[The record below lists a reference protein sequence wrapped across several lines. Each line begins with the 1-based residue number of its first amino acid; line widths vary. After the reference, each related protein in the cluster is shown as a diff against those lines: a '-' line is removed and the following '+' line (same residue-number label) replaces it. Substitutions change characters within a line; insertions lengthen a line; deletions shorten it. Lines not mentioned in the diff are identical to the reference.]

1 MNSAAALHHC
11 HVDTDQYKHHSPSVH
26 RLLVSLSDKYKLIYR
41 NIPKSFSSTS
51 RHAMQHV
58 FNGTDT
64 RVKLHDMHRYVRN
77 DRYQLFSF
85 LRDPLSGFYS
95 SYDEAYY
102 RRGPWFGSG
111 RMVRNRRGERK
122 GYFKNRHKVDP
133 YPYLYEG
140 MVEYDYYQDKFCKFE
155 NDRDCQSA
163 ESIDAGDLTRRFE
176 RFVYN
181 YRGLE
186 PFDVNLNLQVRRGDC
201 CLSRSCTMPPM
212 PRGNGWKLRIKTM
225 S

>member
-11 HVDTDQYKHHSPSVH
+11 HVGTDQYKHHSPSVH
-26 RLLVSLSDKYKLIYR
+26 RLLVSQSDKYKLIYR

-85 LRDPLSGFYS
+85 LRDPLSRFYS

-111 RMVRNRRGERK
+111 QLVRNARDTSRTGTRSIRIRTYTRGWWSTIIIRINSANLRMIGIVNRR
-122 GYFKNRHKVDP
+122 KVS
-133 YPYLYEG
+133 
-140 MVEYDYYQDKFCKFE
+140 MT
-155 NDRDCQSA
+155 A
-163 ESIDAGDLTRRFE
+163 I
-176 RFVYN
+176 
-181 YRGLE
+181 
-186 PFDVNLNLQVRRGDC
+186 
-201 CLSRSCTMPPM
+201 
-212 PRGNGWKLRIKTM
+212 
-225 S
+225 